1 MKTKKKV
8 TQVTL
13 QEVHALESV
22 ARLGTLS
29 RAGEELGRGHTGIL
43 YSIDQLESTT
53 GLTLLDRT
61 GYRVILT
68 PEGERFLA
76 SARRLLEAEQGLAH
90 VIDELKQGWE
100 SSLRIVADGIVPM
113 KPLVSAIVKVQS
125 LGSTS
130 SVSFFSAFLGGVE
143 KAFEENHA
151 DFMVSVLPP
160 ERLSLES
167 VKLAGISATLVASS
181 DHPLIG
187 KKQSREALQSHA
199 LVSVRGGD
207 PRLNLPTAVV
217 EAGRG
222 RFQVND
228 FASKKEVLKAGL
240 GYGWMPNEL
249 IRDELRKKELKQVLW
264 EGASTHTFQPRL
276 YFRSKEALGR
286 SGRAFRD
293 ACLR

>member
-90 VIDELKQGWE
+90 VI
-100 SSLRIVADGIVPM
+100 
-113 KPLVSAIVKVQS
+113 
-125 LGSTS
+125 
-130 SVSFFSAFLGGVE
+130 
-143 KAFEENHA
+143 
-151 DFMVSVLPP
+151 
-160 ERLSLES
+160 
-167 VKLAGISATLVASS
+167 
-181 DHPLIG
+181 
-187 KKQSREALQSHA
+187 
-199 LVSVRGGD
+199 
-207 PRLNLPTAVV
+207 
-217 EAGRG
+217 
-222 RFQVND
+222 
-228 FASKKEVLKAGL
+228 
-240 GYGWMPNEL
+240 
-249 IRDELRKKELKQVLW
+249 
-264 EGASTHTFQPRL
+264 
-276 YFRSKEALGR
+276 
-286 SGRAFRD
+286 
-293 ACLR
+293 